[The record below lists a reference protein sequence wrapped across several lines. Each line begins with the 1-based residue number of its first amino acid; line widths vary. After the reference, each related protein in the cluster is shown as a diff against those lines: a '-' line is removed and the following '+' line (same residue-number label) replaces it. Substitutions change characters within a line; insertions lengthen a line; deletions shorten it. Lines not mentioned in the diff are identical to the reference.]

1 MLKKG
6 RALAFLLATSII
18 MLSSCNASPSASSPS
33 ASSPTEDTYN
43 LIWASTSASSG
54 YYALNVAMANV
65 INDNLDNVNITIME
79 TGGTAD
85 NFEYM
90 RDGQAHFGQTT
101 DSDTYLLLNDMGTY
115 ANYNYTGARMLCS
128 CFPITYYMTVS
139 ERSGIDSIADLQGA
153 TFLRVYPVVLQK
165 WTLCLH

>member
-1 MLKKG
+1 MPILARGKIDSKIFIVKL
-6 RALAFLLATSII
+6 ALARLKRLVIPH
-18 MLSSCNASPSASSPS
+18 LPEC
-33 ASSPTEDTYN
+33 
-43 LIWASTSASSG
+43 

-101 DSDTYLLLNDMGTY
+101 DSDTYLLLNDMGT
-115 ANYNYTGARMLCS
+115 
-128 CFPITYYMTVS
+128 
-139 ERSGIDSIADLQGA
+139 
-153 TFLRVYPVVLQK
+153 
-165 WTLCLH
+165 